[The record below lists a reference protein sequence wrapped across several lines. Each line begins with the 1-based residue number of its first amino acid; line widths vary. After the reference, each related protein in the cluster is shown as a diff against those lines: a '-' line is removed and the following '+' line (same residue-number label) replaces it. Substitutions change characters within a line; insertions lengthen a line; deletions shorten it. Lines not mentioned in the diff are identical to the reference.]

1 MIEYDKE
8 VTTITDILNAL
19 DKFDNKAEIVDAIKQ
34 SLYDI
39 ETDWHTEQYFR
50 EMLHNKIAKEDS
62 KCENQ

>member
-1 MIEYDKE
+1 MIEYDEE

-39 ETDWHTEQYFR
+39 ETDFHAEQLLR
-50 EMLHNKIAKEDS
+50 EILYNKRAKEDS